1 MDLMRFFE
9 TRNKIFWAAVGF
21 VLILLLGFIDWITG
35 FEVNVSLFY
44 LIPIALV
51 TWYTNRELSLVMSGL
66 SAIVWFLADI
76 LAGNTYSVVWL
87 YLWNTL
93 IRLGFY
99 LIVVLLIVSLKR
111 SYQANQDLARI
122 DYVTGAVSNR
132 YFYTLAE
139 VELGRSQRYNHPL
152 TLAYIDLDNFKEVN
166 DHSGHSAGDR
176 LLRTVTDIVRRR
188 SRNIDTFARLGGDEF
203 ALLLPETGEVEAQA
217 VLSRIR
223 RSLLEEMHNNNWPVT
238 FSIGVVTFIKIPKTV
253 DDMVKM
259 ADDVMLPVKTGGKDG
274 VSFTIYEG

>member
-1 MDLMRFFE
+1 MNLLRFFE
-9 TRNKIFWAAVGF
+9 KQNKIFWVATGF
-21 VLILLLGFIDWITG
+21 GLILLLGLLDFVTG
-35 FEVNVSLFY
+35 FEVNVSIFY

-51 TWYTNRELSLVMSGL
+51 TWYTGRELGLVMCGV

-76 LAGNTYSVVWL
+76 LAGNTYPVVWL

-99 LIVVLLIVSLKR
+99 LIVVGLIISLKK
-111 SYQANQDLARI
+111 SYKATQELART
-122 DYVTGAVSNR
+122 DYITGAVSNR
-132 YFYTLAE
+132 YFYSLAE
-139 VELGRSQRYNHPL
+139 IELVRSQRYNHPL

-166 DHSGHSAGDR
+166 DHSGHSTGDK
-176 LLRTVTDIVRRR
+176 LLRAVAEVVNRR

-223 RSLLEEMHNNNWPVT
+223 RSLLEEMHNNGWPVT

-274 VSFTIYEG
+274 ISYTIYEG